1 MRFNYLEPKT
11 TQEAIALLVKHGEQA
26 RVIAGGTD
34 LLIQVRNKAIN
45 PEPVID
51 IGYIPGLDYIDYDDN
66 QGLRIGALTTIR
78 ALETSATLQQ
88 RYPVISQA
96 ASQLGSFAIRNV
108 ATIGGNLCNAAPSA
122 ETAPALIA
130 LSARAIIIGPDGE
143 RLVPLEDFFTGPG
156 TTVLE
161 KGELLA
167 EIQLPVL
174 PPDTRGAYLKY
185 SIRGVIDLAIVGV
198 AVVVTSGLGEVC
210 EDIKIV
216 LGAVAPTPIR
226 ARHAEAVLKGKRFGE
241 AVINQSAEAASDEAR
256 PVSDVRASAQYRREM
271 VKMLTRRT
279 IEEAIAK

>member
-11 TQEAIALLVKHGEQA
+11 TEEAISLLVKHGEKA

-45 PEPVID
+45 PEQVID
-51 IGYIPGLDYIDYDDN
+51 IGYIPGLEYIDYDDN
-66 QGLRIGALTTIR
+66 QGLRMGALTTIR

-108 ATIGGNLCNAAPSA
+108 ATIGGNLCNAAPST

-156 TTVLE
+156 ATVLE

-167 EIQLPVL
+167 EIQLPVP

-185 SIRGVIDLAIVGV
+185 SIRGTIDLAIVGV
-198 AVVVTSGLGEVC
+198 AVVVTSGPGEVC

-226 ARHAEAVLKGKRFGE
+226 ARHAEAVLRGQKVDETLVDK
-241 AVINQSAEAASDEAR
+241 SAEAASAEAR

-271 VKMLTRRT
+271 VKVLTRR
-279 IEEAIAK
+279 AIKEVMAK